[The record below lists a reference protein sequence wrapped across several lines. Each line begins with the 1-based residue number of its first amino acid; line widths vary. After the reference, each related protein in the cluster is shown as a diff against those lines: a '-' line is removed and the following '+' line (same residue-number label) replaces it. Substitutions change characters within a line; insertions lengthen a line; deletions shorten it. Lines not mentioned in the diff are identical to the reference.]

1 MDTLTKKYIFE
12 QKLKGKPIYV
22 HVNEISD
29 KEIQLLFKCKI
40 LQPWGPQYTKN
51 VFIAVALY
59 PIANGQKEIRNY
71 GGTPENPMY
80 KYFLIPPGEKV
91 TLRKGQSSWTK

>member
-1 MDTLTKKYIFE
+1 MNKLTKKYIFE

-22 HVNEISD
+22 YVNEISNE
-29 KEIQLLFKCKI
+29 EIQLLFKHEI
-40 LQPWGPQYTKN
+40 LKPWAPRFTKN

-59 PIANGQKEIRNY
+59 PIANGHKEIRNF
-71 GGTPENPMY
+71 GGTPENPTY

-91 TLRKGQSSWTK
+91 TLKGRL